1 MSGKQF
7 TFFLAQTDEIAFEEA
22 LRASGDI
29 AFLRVWPKSANPEEV
44 PTSQVLEMGR
54 EILNLW
60 IARRVDLPMIN
71 FTQVRGREV
80 FSCDPTFAPVVEF
93 SRCYV
98 TDCFIRAGR
107 LYRVDKYW
115 DENEQ
120 LVSKPDAFI
129 EWADRLYKLAK
140 ASLTKVE
147 QGCYA
152 GAEAMELRKQ
162 GVAFE
167 GLDIE
172 VGSIKG

>member
-1 MSGKQF
+1 MAGRQF
-7 TFFLAQTDEIAFEEA
+7 GFFLSGSDQVRFEEA
-22 LRASGDI
+22 LRASGEI
-29 AFLRVWPKSANPEEV
+29 AFIEVWPKAPRAVELA
-44 PTSQVLEMGR
+44 TSVISKMGEDTLKILITRR
-54 EILNLW
+54 EDMRHVEFRPI
-60 IARRVDLPMIN
+60 
-71 FTQVRGREV
+71 RGREV
-80 FSCDPTFAPVVEF
+80 YSCDPTFAPIVEF

-98 TDCFIRAGR
+98 TDRFIRAGR

-115 DENEQ
+115 DENKQ

-129 EWADRLYKLAK
+129 DWADRLYKLAK

-152 GAEAMELRKQ
+152 GAEALELRKNS
-162 GVAFE
+162 VAFE